1 MGFFGSFISSKVA
14 QATDVTKQAAQ
25 AAGITDKVT
34 EATDKTLSTEADSV
48 KEKNVMEES
57 VGDEKVAKHDALASH
72 AEQKSGQGCPETKE
86 AVGTVT
92 LSEKDDVSEP
102 KGTPSSQVEKAEA
115 ELKNESEPEKE
126 QPRRGFFSNIM
137 SATKA
142 SLTRAATVVKEGSA
156 KTTTD
161 PAPEGDVA
169 KEEGNKEVSWICL
182 QYPAIIAFHI
192 AQGFTSDDSVFLK
205 CEPSDS
211 YICNIDDWC

>member
-1 MGFFGSFISSKVA
+1 MGFFGNFISSKVA

-48 KEKNVMEES
+48 KEKPVMEES
-57 VGDEKVAKHDALASH
+57 VSDEKVTKHDALASH

-92 LSEKDDVSEP
+92 LCEKEDASEP
-102 KGTPSSQVEKAEA
+102 KGTPSSSQVEKAEA
-115 ELKNESEPEKE
+115 ESKNESEQEKE
-126 QPRRGFFSNIM
+126 QPRRGFFSNFM

-161 PAPEGDVA
+161 LAPEGDVA
-169 KEEGNKEVSWICL
+169 KEEGNKEVESFNWI
-182 QYPAIIAFHI
+182 
-192 AQGFTSDDSVFLK
+192 
-205 CEPSDS
+205 
-211 YICNIDDWC
+211 